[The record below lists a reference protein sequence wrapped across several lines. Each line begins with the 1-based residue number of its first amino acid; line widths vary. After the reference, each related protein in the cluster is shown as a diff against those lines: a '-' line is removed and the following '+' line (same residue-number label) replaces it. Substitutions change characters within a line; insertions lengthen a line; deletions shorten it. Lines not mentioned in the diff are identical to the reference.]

1 MTDISTV
8 RTILKTVFG
17 YEDFRPGQEEI
28 VSAIL
33 AGEDVLAI
41 MPTGGGK
48 SLCYQLPALAR
59 AGLSVVIS
67 PLIALMRDQVAAL
80 QLAGVEA
87 GALTSSNT
95 PEENAAVMSGIEQGT
110 LKLLYLA
117 PERLGSAM
125 GLLRRAGVSFL
136 AVDEAHCVSQWGHDF
151 RPDYLK
157 IGELRDT
164 LENAQIAAFTATA
177 DRATQAEIIGKL
189 FPTQPSTFLRG
200 FDRPNIFIGFEP
212 KNRPRDQLLSYA
224 KARRGQ
230 SGIVYAISRNKTETL
245 AKALNNIGITALPY
259 HAGLDN
265 ATRALHQERFQRED
279 GIVIC
284 GTIAFGMG
292 IDKPDVRYV
301 IHADLPKSVEA
312 YYQEIGRA
320 GRDGEPSEAMTLF
333 GIDDIKIRR
342 AQIDESLADDSI
354 KRIEHQRL
362 IALLSL
368 AEAPRCRRQ
377 ILLGYFDEVLGEP
390 CGNCDLCKKPPEL
403 FDGTVAVQ
411 KALSAIKRT
420 GERFG
425 ANHLIAV
432 LLGEDNERIR
442 SLGHDKLSVYGV
454 GTEHTSQ
461 EWHGIL
467 RQLYGLGLAAVGSH
481 GDWQLTEAGWEVMR
495 GNRTVQLRKDTIR
508 RKAESNSSNVK
519 ALLEDADE
527 PLFSALKVVRRRLA
541 EAQKVPAYVIFPDR
555 TLLEMVQRKPTSLDE
570 LAQCSGVGAKKLER
584 YGAAFLEAL
593 NDRPMMKEHPGRIKL
608 AAKGQGGLFDALHQ
622 AQLDLQ
628 YGVDGTERMLTCSR
642 AILTRLAERKPTSLS
657 ELQQLSGLDEARIDR
672 FGARFL
678 DTIQDFTADTGE

>member
-41 MPTGGGK
+41 MPTGSGK

-59 AGLSVVIS
+59 DGLTVVIS

-164 LENAQIAAFTATA
+164 LENVQIAAFTATA

-200 FDRPNIFIGFEP
+200 FDRPNIFISFEP

-245 AKALNNIGITALPY
+245 AKALNDIGITALPY

-265 ATRALHQERFQRED
+265 ETRALHQERFQRED

-362 IALLSL
+362 NALLSL

-377 ILLGYFDEVLGEP
+377 ILLGYFDEVLAEP

-420 GERFG
+420 SERFG

-467 RQLYGLGLAAVGSH
+467 RQLYGLGLAALGSH

-508 RKAESNSSNVK
+508 RKTESNSSNVK

-555 TLLEMVQRKPTSLDE
+555 TLLEMVQIKPQTLDDMA
-570 LAQCSGVGAKKLER
+570 LCHGIGLKKLER
-584 YGAAFLEAL
+584 YGREFLPVFINAPVLQPEKRRLKAAANGEGAT
-593 NDRPMMKEHPGRIKL
+593 
-608 AAKGQGGLFDALHQ
+608 FDALIA

-628 YGVDGTERMLTCSR
+628 YGPAGTDKPLLCNRS
-642 AILTRLAERKPTSLS
+642 AI
-657 ELQQLSGLDEARIDR
+657 ARIIERQPKNITELAAISGVGEAKAAR
-672 FGARFL
+672 FGELFL
-678 DTIQDFTADTGE
+678 EILNNNGH

>member
-1 MTDISTV
+1 M
-8 RTILKTVFG
+8 
-17 YEDFRPGQEEI
+17 
-28 VSAIL
+28 
-33 AGEDVLAI
+33 
-41 MPTGGGK
+41 
-48 SLCYQLPALAR
+48 
-59 AGLSVVIS
+59 
-67 PLIALMRDQVAAL
+67 
-80 QLAGVEA
+80 
-87 GALTSSNT
+87 
-95 PEENAAVMSGIEQGT
+95 
-110 LKLLYLA
+110 
-117 PERLGSAM
+117 
-125 GLLRRAGVSFL
+125 
-136 AVDEAHCVSQWGHDF
+136 
-151 RPDYLK
+151 
-157 IGELRDT
+157 
-164 LENAQIAAFTATA
+164 QIAAFTATA

-189 FPTQPSTFLRG
+189 FPSQPSTFLRG

-212 KNRPRDQLLSYA
+212 KNRPRDQLLSYT

-245 AKALNNIGITALPY
+245 AKALNDIGITALPY

-265 ATRALHQERFQRED
+265 ETRALHQERFQRED

-320 GRDGEPSEAMTLF
+320 GRDGESSEAMTLF

-362 IALLSL
+362 NALLSL

-377 ILLGYFDEVLGEP
+377 ILLGYFDEVLAEP

-481 GDWQLTEAGWEVMR
+481 GDWQLTEAGWDVMR

-508 RKAESNSSNVK
+508 RKAETNSSNVK

-555 TLLEMVQRKPTSLDE
+555 TLLEMVQIKPQTLDDMA
-570 LAQCSGVGAKKLER
+570 LCHGIGLKKLER
-584 YGAAFLEAL
+584 YGREFLPVFINAPVLQPEKRRLKAAANGEGAT
-593 NDRPMMKEHPGRIKL
+593 
-608 AAKGQGGLFDALHQ
+608 FDALIA

-628 YGVDGTERMLTCSR
+628 YGPAGTDKPLLCNRS
-642 AILTRLAERKPTSLS
+642 AI
-657 ELQQLSGLDEARIDR
+657 ARIIERQPKNITELAAISGVGEAKAAR
-672 FGARFL
+672 FGELFL
-678 DTIQDFTADTGE
+678 EILNNNGH

>member
-59 AGLSVVIS
+59 DGLTVVIS

-164 LENAQIAAFTATA
+164 LENVQIAAFTATA

-200 FDRPNIFIGFEP
+200 FDRPNIFISFEP

-245 AKALNNIGITALPY
+245 AKALNDIGITALPY

-265 ATRALHQERFQRED
+265 ETRALHQERFQRED

-362 IALLSL
+362 NALLSL

-377 ILLGYFDEVLGEP
+377 ILLGYFDEVLAEP

-420 GERFG
+420 SERFG

-467 RQLYGLGLAAVGSH
+467 RQLYGLGLAALGSH

-495 GNRTVQLRKDTIR
+495 GNRTVQPRKDTIR
-508 RKAESNSSNVK
+508 RKTESNSSNVK

-555 TLLEMVQRKPTSLDE
+555 TLLEMVQIKPQTLDDMA
-570 LAQCSGVGAKKLER
+570 LCHGIGLKKLER
-584 YGAAFLEAL
+584 YGREFLPVFINAPVLQPEKRRLKAAANGEGAT
-593 NDRPMMKEHPGRIKL
+593 
-608 AAKGQGGLFDALHQ
+608 FDALIA

-628 YGVDGTERMLTCSR
+628 YGPAGTDKPLLCNRS
-642 AILTRLAERKPTSLS
+642 AI
-657 ELQQLSGLDEARIDR
+657 ARIIERQPKNITELAAISGVGEAKAAR
-672 FGARFL
+672 FGELFL
-678 DTIQDFTADTGE
+678 EILNNNGH

>member
-1 MTDISTV
+1 MSTV

-59 AGLSVVIS
+59 DGLTVVIS

-164 LENAQIAAFTATA
+164 LENVQIAAFTATA

-200 FDRPNIFIGFEP
+200 FDRPNIFISFEP

-245 AKALNNIGITALPY
+245 AKALNDIGITALPY

-265 ATRALHQERFQRED
+265 ETRALHQERFQRED

-362 IALLSL
+362 NALLSL

-377 ILLGYFDEVLGEP
+377 ILLGYFDEVLAEP

-420 GERFG
+420 SERFG

-467 RQLYGLGLAAVGSH
+467 RQLYGLGLAALGSH

-508 RKAESNSSNVK
+508 RKTESNSSNVK

-555 TLLEMVQRKPTSLDE
+555 TLLEMVQIKPQTLDDMA
-570 LAQCSGVGAKKLER
+570 LCHGIGLKKLER
-584 YGAAFLEAL
+584 YGREFLPVFINAPVLQPEKRRLKAAANGEGAT
-593 NDRPMMKEHPGRIKL
+593 
-608 AAKGQGGLFDALHQ
+608 FDALIA

-628 YGVDGTERMLTCSR
+628 YGPAGTDKPLLCNRS
-642 AILTRLAERKPTSLS
+642 AI
-657 ELQQLSGLDEARIDR
+657 ARIIERQPKNITELAAISGVGEAKAAR
-672 FGARFL
+672 FGELFL
-678 DTIQDFTADTGE
+678 EILNNNGH

>member
-59 AGLSVVIS
+59 DGLTVVIS

-164 LENAQIAAFTATA
+164 LENVQIAAFTATA

-200 FDRPNIFIGFEP
+200 FDRPNIFISFEP

-245 AKALNNIGITALPY
+245 AKALNDIGITALPY

-265 ATRALHQERFQRED
+265 ETRALHQERFQRED

-362 IALLSL
+362 NALLSL

-377 ILLGYFDEVLGEP
+377 ILLGYFDEVLAEP

-420 GERFG
+420 SERFG

-467 RQLYGLGLAAVGSH
+467 RQLYGLGLAALGSH

-508 RKAESNSSNVK
+508 RKTESNSSNVK

-555 TLLEMVQRKPTSLDE
+555 TLLEMVQIKPQTLDDMA
-570 LAQCSGVGAKKLER
+570 LCHGIGLKKLER
-584 YGAAFLEAL
+584 YGREFLPVFINAPVLQPEKRRLKAAANGEGAT
-593 NDRPMMKEHPGRIKL
+593 
-608 AAKGQGGLFDALHQ
+608 FDALIA

-628 YGVDGTERMLTCSR
+628 YGPAGTDKPLLCNRS
-642 AILTRLAERKPTSLS
+642 AI
-657 ELQQLSGLDEARIDR
+657 ARIIERQPKNITELAAISGVGEAKAAR
-672 FGARFL
+672 FGELFL
-678 DTIQDFTADTGE
+678 EILNNNGH

>member
-59 AGLSVVIS
+59 DGLTVVIS

-125 GLLRRAGVSFL
+125 GLLRRAGGSFL

-164 LENAQIAAFTATA
+164 LENVQIAAFTATA

-200 FDRPNIFIGFEP
+200 FDRPNIFISFEP

-245 AKALNNIGITALPY
+245 AKALNDIGITALPY

-265 ATRALHQERFQRED
+265 ETRALHQERFQRED

-362 IALLSL
+362 NALLSL

-377 ILLGYFDEVLGEP
+377 ILLGYFDEVLAEP

-420 GERFG
+420 SERFG

-467 RQLYGLGLAAVGSH
+467 RQLYGLGLAALGSH

-508 RKAESNSSNVK
+508 RKTESNSSNVK

-555 TLLEMVQRKPTSLDE
+555 TLLEMVQIKPQTLDDMA
-570 LAQCSGVGAKKLER
+570 LCHGIGLKKLER
-584 YGAAFLEAL
+584 YGREFLPVFINAPVLQPEKRRLKAAANGEGAT
-593 NDRPMMKEHPGRIKL
+593 
-608 AAKGQGGLFDALHQ
+608 FDALIA

-628 YGVDGTERMLTCSR
+628 YGPAGTDKPLLCNRS
-642 AILTRLAERKPTSLS
+642 AI
-657 ELQQLSGLDEARIDR
+657 ARIIERQPKNITELAAISGVGEAKAAR
-672 FGARFL
+672 FGELFL
-678 DTIQDFTADTGE
+678 EILNNNGH

>member
-59 AGLSVVIS
+59 DGLTVVIS

-164 LENAQIAAFTATA
+164 LENVQIAAFTATA

-200 FDRPNIFIGFEP
+200 FDRPNIFISFEP

-245 AKALNNIGITALPY
+245 AKALNDIGITALPY

-265 ATRALHQERFQRED
+265 ETRALHQERFQRED

-362 IALLSL
+362 NALLSL

-377 ILLGYFDEVLGEP
+377 ILLGYFDEVLAEP

-420 GERFG
+420 SERFG

-467 RQLYGLGLAAVGSH
+467 RQLYGLGLAALGSH

-508 RKAESNSSNVK
+508 RKTESNSSNVK

-555 TLLEMVQRKPTSLDE
+555 TLLEMGQIKPQTLDDMA
-570 LAQCSGVGAKKLER
+570 LCHGIGLKKLER
-584 YGAAFLEAL
+584 YGREFLPVFINAPVLQPEKRRLKAAANGEGAT
-593 NDRPMMKEHPGRIKL
+593 
-608 AAKGQGGLFDALHQ
+608 FDALIA

-628 YGVDGTERMLTCSR
+628 YGPAGTDKPLLCNRS
-642 AILTRLAERKPTSLS
+642 AI
-657 ELQQLSGLDEARIDR
+657 ARIIERQPKNITELAAISGVGEAKAAR
-672 FGARFL
+672 FGELFL
-678 DTIQDFTADTGE
+678 EILNNNGH

>member
-1 MTDISTV
+1 LTDISTV

-59 AGLSVVIS
+59 DGLTVVIS

-164 LENAQIAAFTATA
+164 LENVQIAAFTATA

-200 FDRPNIFIGFEP
+200 FDRPNIFISFEP

-245 AKALNNIGITALPY
+245 AKALNDIGITALPY

-265 ATRALHQERFQRED
+265 ETRALHQERFQRED

-362 IALLSL
+362 NALLSL

-377 ILLGYFDEVLGEP
+377 ILLGYFDEVLAEP

-420 GERFG
+420 SERFG

-467 RQLYGLGLAAVGSH
+467 RQLYGLGLAALGSH

-508 RKAESNSSNVK
+508 RKTESNSSNVK

-555 TLLEMVQRKPTSLDE
+555 TLLEMVQIKPQTLDDMA
-570 LAQCSGVGAKKLER
+570 LCHGIGLKKLER
-584 YGAAFLEAL
+584 YGREFLPVFINAPVLQPEKRRLKAAANGEGAT
-593 NDRPMMKEHPGRIKL
+593 
-608 AAKGQGGLFDALHQ
+608 FDALIA

-628 YGVDGTERMLTCSR
+628 YGPAGTDKPLLCNRS
-642 AILTRLAERKPTSLS
+642 AI
-657 ELQQLSGLDEARIDR
+657 ARIIERQPKNITELAAISGVGEAKAAR
-672 FGARFL
+672 FGELFL
-678 DTIQDFTADTGE
+678 EILNNNGH

>member
-59 AGLSVVIS
+59 DGLTVVIS

-164 LENAQIAAFTATA
+164 LENVQIAAFTATA

-245 AKALNNIGITALPY
+245 AKALNDIGITALPY

-265 ATRALHQERFQRED
+265 ETRALHQERFQRED

-362 IALLSL
+362 NALLSL

-377 ILLGYFDEVLGEP
+377 ILLGYFDEVLAEP

-420 GERFG
+420 SERFG

-467 RQLYGLGLAAVGSH
+467 RQLYGLGLAALGSH

-508 RKAESNSSNVK
+508 RKTESNSSNVK

-555 TLLEMVQRKPTSLDE
+555 TLLEMVQIKPQTLDDMA
-570 LAQCSGVGAKKLER
+570 LCHGIGLKKLER
-584 YGAAFLEAL
+584 YGREFLPVFINAPVLQPEKRRLKAAANGEGAT
-593 NDRPMMKEHPGRIKL
+593 
-608 AAKGQGGLFDALHQ
+608 FDALIA

-628 YGVDGTERMLTCSR
+628 YGPAGTDKPLLCNRS
-642 AILTRLAERKPTSLS
+642 AI
-657 ELQQLSGLDEARIDR
+657 ARIIERQPKNITELAAISGVGEAKAAR
-672 FGARFL
+672 FGELFL
-678 DTIQDFTADTGE
+678 EILNNNGH